1 MEYQI
6 AIPSYRR
13 ATLLKH
19 QTIACLERFNIDSE
33 RVTIFVASQEEYE
46 DYQEVFKNK
55 YKIVVGV
62 LGKVNQQR
70 FYHSY
75 YPKGT
80 PLLNLDDDTV
90 TLLQRTQEGK
100 LEDFNGSIDELVE
113 TGFSICKQE
122 GAKMWGINPVENGF
136 FMSDFVTVGLRYI
149 CGNFY
154 GNFAGDPAIM
164 GADRIYTQSS
174 GDDFETT
181 LRSFIQN
188 GSVVRFEY
196 ICPKTKYFA
205 PGGIDAELKEHGIQ
219 NRQSEHSVALADIV
233 ARYPELS
240 TLTKKAGGVTNIR
253 LKPITFAKH
262 TRKSLCL
269 KH

>member
-1 MEYQI
+1 MDYQI
-6 AIPSYRR
+6 AIPSYSR
-13 ATLLKH
+13 AELLKH
-19 QTIACLERFNIDSE
+19 QTIAFLERYNVDPA
-33 RVTIFVASQEEYE
+33 RVTVFVANEEESNKYR
-46 DYQEVFKNK
+46 YALGNK
-55 YKIVVGV
+55 YKIVIGL

-70 FYHSY
+70 FYHDY

-90 TLLQRTQEGK
+90 TLRQRTADGK
-100 LEDFNGSIDELVE
+100 LEDFNGSIDELVK
-113 TGFSICKQE
+113 TGFDICKQE

-136 FMSDFVTVGLRYI
+136 FMSDSVTVGLRYI

-154 GNFAGDPAIM
+154 GNYAGDLAIM
-164 GADRIYTQSS
+164 GKDRIYAESS

-205 PGGIDAELKEHGIQ
+205 AGGIDAELKQQGIN
-219 NRQSEHSVALADIV
+219 NRQDEHSIALANIV
-233 ARYPELS
+233 SRYPELA
-240 TLTKKAGGVTNIR
+240 TLTTKAGGVTNIR
-253 LKPITFAKH
+253 LKTITYKKIPKAH
-262 TRKSLCL
+262 AQN
-269 KH
+269 